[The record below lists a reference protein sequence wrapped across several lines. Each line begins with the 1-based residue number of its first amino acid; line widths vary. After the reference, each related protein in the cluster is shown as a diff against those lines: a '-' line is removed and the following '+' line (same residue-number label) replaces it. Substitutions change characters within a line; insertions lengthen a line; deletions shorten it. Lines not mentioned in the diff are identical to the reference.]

1 MHQHID
7 ENGMQELINSLEKLA
22 VSNPQEQFSLVD
34 NLVLDNNDFLP
45 PVALTELPIVRCVCL
60 LYLYWIARSVLNCSF

>member
-45 PVALTELPIVRCVCL
+45 PVALTELPIVRYVCL
-60 LYLYWIARSVLNCSF
+60 LYLYWIARSVLNCSS